1 MRGAPAESLG
11 RPDRPTIV
19 FARTASPF
27 HLRLLGPTSLS
38 GPQGP
43 IAGRA
48 AQQRRIA
55 LLTFLGCAPDQTA
68 SRDRLLG
75 LLWPECNENAARH
88 LLSDS
93 VYLLRRALGQDAILT
108 TGAELRLATEQVAVD
123 VPAFRQ
129 AAAAARW
136 RDALGLYRG
145 DFLDGFL
152 VRNAG
157 EFDRWVELERARLR
171 HDASGAASAL
181 AATLDRQGLV
191 SEAVPW
197 AERALEL
204 APYDE
209 AGFRQLLDLLV
220 RTGNRSRAEA
230 AARAFVER
238 LQADLGVPP
247 SAETMGAMADSRAL
261 PAGDPIVVVTPA
273 ANGVRT
279 PDLDTRNLTLHGRY
293 LWHRRNRSAVERAIT
308 YFTRATERDPG
319 SAEAW
324 AGLSDA
330 WSVLG
335 CRANIPTRDAAER
348 AAPCAER
355 ALALDPSLS
364 AAHASAGGLGMVRR
378 DWARAEAALRKAV
391 ALDPGNAVAHHW
403 LANILLAG
411 YGRRDEALREQVI
424 AARLDPLSPVP
435 TGTLG
440 WHRYLRGE
448 LTLSRGEYERAV
460 DLDTDFDEG
469 HAGVIRTAARL
480 GDKVGAEAA
489 LGAGLVRRDDL
500 RGELLAEGA
509 SALAVLGERHR
520 ARERAAEAERLGALP
535 ITLALAWAGIGDA
548 ERAFGWLERESFQMY
563 WSPHAVW
570 WDPRLDGLRG
580 DARFTEVVRR
590 VKEAWRPEW
599 G

>member
-1 MRGAPAESLG
+1 MSLG
-11 RPDRPTIV
+11 RPDRPAIV
-19 FARTASPF
+19 FARNAIPRF
-27 HLRLLGPTSLS
+27 HLRLLGSAHLS
-38 GPQGP
+38 GPHGP
-43 IAGRA
+43 VTGRA
-48 AQQRRIA
+48 AQQRRIV
-55 LLTFLGCAPDQTA
+55 LLAFLGCAPDQTA

-75 LLWPECNENAARH
+75 LLWPESDEHTARH

-108 TGAELRLATEQVAVD
+108 TGAELRLPPEEVAVD
-123 VPAFRQ
+123 VSAFRQ
-129 AAAAARW
+129 AAAAGRW
-136 RDALGLYRG
+136 REALSLYRG

-157 EFDRWVELERARLR
+157 EFDHWAELERVHIRR
-171 HDASGAASAL
+171 EASGAASAL
-181 AATLDRQGLV
+181 AAALDQQGLA

-209 AGFRQLLDLLV
+209 AGFRRLLDLLV
-220 RTGNRSRAEA
+220 RTGNQSRAEG

-238 LQADLGVPP
+238 LQTDLGVAP
-247 SAETMGAMADSRAL
+247 SAETMRAIAAARAL
-261 PAGDPIVVVTPA
+261 PAGEPIVVVTPA
-273 ANGVRT
+273 ANGGRA

-293 LWHRRNRSAVERAIT
+293 LWHRRTRSAVERAIA
-308 YFTRATERDPG
+308 YFTRATERNPG

-330 WSVLG
+330 WCVLG
-335 CRANIPTRDAAER
+335 CRGNISTGDAADR
-348 AAPCAER
+348 AAPCVER
-355 ALALDPSLS
+355 ALALAPSLS
-364 AAHASAGGLGMVRR
+364 TAHASAGGLGMARR
-378 DWARAEAALRKAV
+378 EWPRAEAALRKAV
-391 ALDPGNAVAHHW
+391 ALDPGNALAHHW
-403 LANILLAG
+403 LANILLVG

-424 AARLDPLSPVP
+424 AARLDPLSPVL

-448 LTLSRGEYERAV
+448 LAVSRAEYERAV

-469 HAGVIRTAARL
+469 HAGVIRAAARL
-480 GDKVGAEAA
+480 GDEAGAEAA
-489 LGAGLVRRDDL
+489 LAAGLARRDDL

-509 SALAVLGERHR
+509 SALAVLGDRQR
-520 ARERAAEAERLGALP
+520 ARERAEDAERLGALP

-570 WDPRLDGLRG
+570 WDPRLDGVRG
-580 DARFTEVVRR
+580 DARFADVLRR

-599 G
+599 A